1 MWTWQHPDWP
11 NFRYDP
17 AAFQPQVDT
26 FRLKSERL
34 MGRVEALPA
43 DLQSDAV
50 IGLMLSEAIK
60 TSAIEGESLDRDT
73 VRASLLQL
81 IAKDTVAPRHQDEK
95 AAGAAALMV
104 DVREHWAAPLDDELL
119 GRWQSMVVVHQP
131 LSLVMRG
138 LYRNAP
144 EPMRIVSGAYGR
156 ERVAYEAPPSAR
168 VYEDMAQ
175 LLTWYNRTNPLTT
188 TPSEAI
194 AGPVRAAV
202 AHAWFELIHP
212 FDDGNGRVGRAI
224 ADHALSQSLGYPTL
238 ACLATAIER
247 NRKRYYD
254 ALQQVS
260 RGSLDLNAWIAFFID
275 EVNQAQEI
283 ARGEID
289 FVLSKAR
296 FWERYAG
303 QLNARQ
309 SRMVNRVFAEGTKGF
324 EGGISTGKYESLCK
338 CSRATAYRDLSAL
351 VRMGVLEALPG
362 GGRNTRYQLR
372 MPAVTAVN
380 V

>member
-1 MWTWQHPDWP
+1 MWTWQHQDWP
-11 NFRYDP
+11 NFRYDTE
-17 AAFQPQVDT
+17 AFRSQVET
-26 FRLKSERL
+26 FHLKSERL

-43 DLQSDAV
+43 DLQTDAV

-60 TSAIEGESLDRDT
+60 TSAIEGESLDRDS

-81 IAKDTVAPRHQDEK
+81 IAQDSVAPRHQDEK

-104 DVREHWAAPLDDELL
+104 DVRKHWAEPLDDALL

-144 EPMRIVSGAYGR
+144 EPMRIVSGVYGR
-156 ERVAYEAPPSAR
+156 ERIDYEAPPAATL
-168 VYEDMAQ
+168 YQEMA
-175 LLTWYNRTNPLTT
+175 LLLNWYNRTNPLTAK
-188 TPSEAI
+188 PAEVIS
-194 AGPVRAAV
+194 GPVRAAI
-202 AHAWFELIHP
+202 AHVWFELIHP

-247 NRKRYYD
+247 DRRQYYD
-254 ALQQVS
+254 ALQQIS
-260 RGSLDLNAWIAFFID
+260 RGSLDFNPWIAFFID
-275 EVNQAQEI
+275 AVNQAQEV
-283 ARGEID
+283 AREEID
-289 FVLSKAR
+289 FVLGKAR

-303 QLNARQ
+303 QLNTRQ
-309 SRMVNRVFAEGTKGF
+309 SRMVSRVFAEGTKGF
-324 EGGISTGKYESLCK
+324 EGGISTRKYEAICK

-351 VRMGVLEALPG
+351 VKMGVLEPLPG
-362 GGRNTRYQLR
+362 GGRNTRYQLSK
-372 MPAVTAVN
+372 P
-380 V
+380 

>member
-1 MWTWQHPDWP
+1 MWTWQHPEWP
-11 NFRYDP
+11 NFRYD
-17 AAFQPQVDT
+17 AEACRSQVDT

-34 MGRVEALPA
+34 MGRMEALPA
-43 DLQSDAV
+43 DLHTDAV

-60 TSAIEGESLDRDT
+60 TSAIEGESLDRDS

-81 IAKDTVAPRHQDEK
+81 MAQDTVAPRHQDEK

-104 DVREHWAAPLDDELL
+104 DVRQHWAEPLDDALL

-144 EPMRIVSGAYGR
+144 EPMRIVSGVYGR
-156 ERVAYEAPPSAR
+156 QRIDYEAPPAAR
-168 VYEDMAQ
+168 VYEEMGR
-175 LLTWYNRTNPLTT
+175 LLDWYNQTNPLTAG
-188 TPSEAI
+188 PAEVI
-194 AGPVRAAV
+194 PGPVRAAI

-212 FDDGNGRVGRAI
+212 FDDGNGRVGRAL

-247 NRKRYYD
+247 NRQRYYA
-254 ALQQVS
+254 ALQQIS
-260 RGSLDLNAWIAFFID
+260 RGVLDLNAWIEYFIN
-275 EVNQAQEI
+275 EINQAQEI
-283 ARGEID
+283 AREEID
-289 FVLSKAR
+289 FVLGKAR
-296 FWERYAG
+296 FWERYAV
-303 QLNARQ
+303 QLNERQ
-309 SRMVNRVFAEGTKGF
+309 SRMVRRVFAEGTKGF
-324 EGGISTGKYESLCK
+324 EGGVSTQKYETICQ

-351 VRMGVLEALPG
+351 VQMGVLEPLPG

-372 MPAVTAVN
+372 KP
-380 V
+380 